1 MIFPSMAELMA
12 SFANRGRRFRFWG
25 GVMAEHENSIGA
37 SDDWHTPP
45 EPFEKLGVR
54 FFLDPCAPLD
64 RTHYFV
70 PADRIYTKEDDG
82 LLQPWFGLVFM
93 NPPFGGRRGHVPWLR
108 KFFKHGNG
116 VAICRAY
123 TSSDWWHDV
132 VLPNAETLLFP
143 NGKTKFIRPDG
154 SVGKEPG
161 HGIALIGMGEIA
173 NTALRQ
179 SGLGWF
185 VDLRGT
191 HRQQKI
197 AEVDTAQFAAEIA
210 S

>member
-1 MIFPSMAELMA
+1 
-12 SFANRGRRFRFWG
+12 
-25 GVMAEHENSIGA
+25 MAEHENSIGQ
-37 SDDWHTPP
+37 SDDWHTP
-45 EPFEKLGVR
+45 FEIFAALKLQ
-54 FFLDPCAPLD
+54 FALDPCAPLD
-64 RTHYFV
+64 RGFYYV
-70 PADRIYTKEDDG
+70 PADRIYTKEHDG
-82 LLQPWFGLVFM
+82 LVQPWFGLVFM